1 MPVPAQ
7 VEPSWR
13 PSPEAVESS
22 VITQIRPVS
31 LLAGANRVEFSL
43 PKFPG
48 HCIDLAQ
55 TKLGLEYK
63 ICNED
68 GSNIVTTPLKY
79 VSTIN
84 SPLDTIFSQISISVN
99 GEQISSCSNNHILSF
114 FSNHLNYSAEYRRS
128 ILFTNRYYEST
139 AGNEGNPKS
148 KSFLALA
155 ALVKDSKK
163 VKCVGF
169 FPHPFFRTPKFLLPN
184 TDVSLVLTQSKSD
197 LFILSSMTEKLKVV
211 LTDVYML
218 IRLIKID
225 APLLHSINE
234 SMHKT
239 PYIIPFKHTVVKTYT
254 MGAGDTSF
262 KVYNSFHGN
271 LPSRVFCLQ
280 VATAA
285 YLGSVSSS
293 PLVFAHNDL
302 KDFVVSYNSVSIPLQ
317 KVDFDMGTDQGISL
331 YEHVNSVLGLN
342 TSATTPGIAY
352 DKYSSDFFYTC
363 ENLLSDCAI
372 SNTTLPF
379 TPGSLSLSLEFS
391 KALAANV
398 TLIVIGEFAQ
408 SYVSID
414 KTGVV
419 KMVEK

>member
-1 MPVPAQ
+1 
-7 VEPSWR
+7 
-13 PSPEAVESS
+13 VESS

-63 ICNED
+63 LCNED
-68 GSNIVTTPLKY
+68 GSNIVVTPLKY

-84 SPLDTIFSQISISVN
+84 SPLDTIFSQISISLN
-99 GEQISSCSNNHILSF
+99 GELISSCSNNHILSF

-169 FPHPFFRTPKFLLPN
+169 FPHPFFKTPKFLLPN
-184 TDVSLVLTQSKSD
+184 TDVSVVLTQSKSD
-197 LFILSSMTEKLKVV
+197 LFILTSMTEKLKVV

-218 IRLIKID
+218 VRLIKID
-225 APLLHSINE
+225 APLMHSITE
-234 SMHKT
+234 SMQKT
-239 PYIIPFKHTVVKTYT
+239 PYIIPFKHTVIKTYT
-254 MGAGDTSF
+254 MGAGETSF
-262 KVYNSFHGN
+262 KVYNSFHGA

-280 VATAA
+280 IATAA
-285 YLGSVSSS
+285 YLGSISAS
-293 PLVFAHNDL
+293 PLVFSHNDL
-302 KDFVVSYNSVSIPLQ
+302 KDFAIFYNSVSLPLQ
-317 KVDFDMGTDQGISL
+317 KVDFEMGSDQGICL
-331 YEHVNSVLGLN
+331 YEYINSVLGLN
-342 TSATTPGIAY
+342 TNETTPGIAY
-352 DKYSSDFFYTC
+352 DKFSSDFFFIC
-363 ENLLSDCAI
+363 CNLLSDCAA

-379 TPGSLSLSLEFS
+379 TPGSLSISLEFN
-391 KALAANV
+391 KALVANT
-398 TLIVIGEFAQ
+398 TLLVVGEFAQ
-408 SYVSID
+408 SHVSID
-414 KTGVV
+414 KSGAV
-419 KMVEK
+419 KMIER